1 MEVLYSVRHVRL
13 KVCLLLWGF
22 AVSAL
27 SFKMKKNENTVM
39 NILKRSNHMDN
50 ADIILLLLGLGIS
63 LNSCTGY
70 KIFFSATSLVFH

>member
-1 MEVLYSVRHVRL
+1 MFTVAG
-13 KVCLLLWGF
+13 VC
-22 AVSAL
+22 
-27 SFKMKKNENTVM
+27 SFCTIFQNEKKNENTVM